1 MADTPERFTLRQ
13 LPLPAKL
20 VISVFLISVGAGY
33 LAAMVQLHYKQ
44 ASPGNFAPG
53 LGDVV
58 ARFSG
63 VPWPPVE
70 GGNGHD
76 AKPEGKANGAPAN
89 PVAKDGKPAAGLA
102 QATSIRIQTL
112 ITRRCGACHGK
123 EGEQEEHPLDAYDA
137 LSKYLKPKPELSQIH
152 KLITAEP
159 DVKWGKDTSMRNGFT
174 TMHPEWK
181 ADVEARMEKLAID
194 DEKEAKDKA
203 VEQLKAER
211 ETERLILIAWLK
223 AGAPKGAY
231 EADSFPLPRDLVGK
245 PLDEEL
251 KPQPAGLAHGKA
263 NGPAAE
269 AKRKAKSRQISVESL
284 TQSTHAHLLSFAM
297 LWALTGLTFAF
308 TSYPLWARA
317 TLAPI
322 VLLAQLI
329 DVACWWLARLPDVG
343 PYFALAVIGTGAV
356 VGVGLV
362 LQIVLSLFNMYS
374 GKGKAVLV
382 LLFALAGGAAYLTFE
397 KYIQP
402 EVTAEAEAAQPQK

>member
-44 ASPGNFAPG
+44 ASPGKLAPS

-76 AKPEGKANGAPAN
+76 VKPEAKANGAVPNLA
-89 PVAKDGKPAAGLA
+89 AKDRKAVAAALPNVPAVKIKSLIDSRCARCHSPQGENDDVLLNTFAEISKILEPEPAQSQMLRVISSGDDSTHNKDNMSAVFTRKSEEDDKPWKEQIQDRPEAGL
-102 QATSIRIQTL
+102 
-112 ITRRCGACHGK
+112 RR
-123 EGEQEEHPLDAYDA
+123 
-137 LSKYLKPKPELSQIH
+137 
-152 KLITAEP
+152 
-159 DVKWGKDTSMRNGFT
+159 
-174 TMHPEWK
+174 
-181 ADVEARMEKLAID
+181 
-194 DEKEAKDKA
+194 
-203 VEQLKAER
+203 ER
-211 ETERLILIAWLK
+211 ETERLALVAWLH
-223 AGAPKGAY
+223 AGAPQEAY
-231 EADSFPLPRDLVGK
+231 EADAFPLPKELAGQ
-245 PLDEEL
+245 PLTQRFRTEIARAKAD
-251 KPQPAGLAHGKA
+251 QPANGHGDH
-263 NGPAAE
+263 AAE

-308 TSYPLWARA
+308 TSYPLWARV

-402 EVTAEAEAAQPQK
+402 EVTAEAEAAQPPKMN

>member
-44 ASPGNFAPG
+44 ASPGNLAPS
-53 LGDVV
+53 LSDVV

-63 VPWPPVE
+63 VPWPPLPN
-70 GGNGHD
+70 GGDGHD
-76 AKPEGKANGAPAN
+76 VKPEAKGNAPQPIPPKNGKALVTAGALAKVPA
-89 PVAKDGKPAAGLA
+89 V
-102 QATSIRIQTL
+102 RIKSL
-112 ITRRCGACHGK
+112 VDLRCARCHGQD
-123 EGEQEEHPLDAYDA
+123 G
-137 LSKYLKPKPELSQIH
+137 
-152 KLITAEP
+152 
-159 DVKWGKDTSMRNGFT
+159 
-174 TMHPEWK
+174 
-181 ADVEARMEKLAID
+181 
-194 DEKEAKDKA
+194 EKEDVPLSTLAEISRILEPEPAKSQFLKVISSGDDSSHSKDNMSDAFTRKSEEDDKNWK
-203 VEQLKAER
+203 EQIKERPEAELRKER
-211 ETERLILIAWLK
+211 ETERLALIAWLQ
-223 AGAPKGAY
+223 AGAPEAAY
-231 EADSFPLPRDLVGK
+231 AADAFLLPKELSGQPLTPR
-245 PLDEEL
+245 L
-251 KPQPAGLAHGKA
+251 KTETAPAKVEQPANGHGDH
-263 NGPAAE
+263 AAE

-308 TSYPLWARA
+308 TSYPLWARV

-322 VLLAQLI
+322 VLLAQLV

-402 EVTAEAEAAQPQK
+402 EVTAEAEAAQPQKGN

>member
-1 MADTPERFTLRQ
+1 MANTPERFTLRQ

-76 AKPEGKANGAPAN
+76 ARPEPKGNVPQPN
-89 PVAKDGKPAAGLA
+89 RAKDGKPIVAAPPKVA
-102 QATSIRIQTL
+102 AVKIKSL
-112 ITRRCGACHGK
+112 IDSRCARCHMPQGENEDVLLTTFAEISKVLEPEGAKSQMLRVISSGDDSSHNKDNMSAVFTRK
-123 EGEQEEHPLDAYDA
+123 SEE
-137 LSKYLKPKPELSQIH
+137 
-152 KLITAEP
+152 
-159 DVKWGKDTSMRNGFT
+159 
-174 TMHPEWK
+174 
-181 ADVEARMEKLAID
+181 
-194 DEKEAKDKA
+194 DEKDWKEQIKERPEAELRK
-203 VEQLKAER
+203 ER
-211 ETERLILIAWLK
+211 ETERLALMAWLQ
-223 AGAPKGAY
+223 ASAPEVAY
-231 EADSFPLPRDLVGK
+231 EADAFPLPKELAGQ
-245 PLDEEL
+245 PLTRRLQTETVPAKAE
-251 KPQPAGLAHGKA
+251 QPANGHGEH
-263 NGPAAE
+263 AAE

-308 TSYPLWARA
+308 TSYSLWARV

-382 LLFALAGGAAYLTFE
+382 LLFALAGGAAYLTFD

-402 EVTAEAEAAQPQK
+402 EVTAEGEAAQPQKGN